1 MFFSHKF
8 GFFSIA
14 LIVFFLACCASNDT
28 ATAQKYRDDGSPV
41 WIEASFTNPSGFW
54 AGYNN
59 EKGYYASGKAK
70 YGEEKTSTRAAELDA
85 KKNLLEFVRS
95 QSQANEKL
103 SQLVGIQKVDQF
115 FAKDG
120 TVYALMFISEKSVKK
135 SRRL

>member
-1 MFFSHKF
+1 MFFLHKF
-8 GFFSIA
+8 GFFVVASV
-14 LIVFFLACCASNDT
+14 VFFLASCASNDT
-28 ATAQKYRDDGSPV
+28 AVAQKYRDDGSPV
-41 WIEASFTNPSGFW
+41 WVEASFANPSGFW

-59 EKGYYASGKAK
+59 EKGYYASGKSK
-70 YGEEKTSTRAAELDA
+70 YGDEKISIRAAELDA

-103 SQLVGIQKVDQF
+103 SQLAEVQKVDQF